1 MEQTANAD
9 LMLVQ
14 RAQNGDSRAF
24 DLLVLKYQHKVASVI
39 SKYVSEQ
46 DIIEDLVQDSFIKAY
61 RAISGFRGEA
71 GFFTWMYRIATNT
84 AKNHLESMGRK
95 PSYRGRDIDE
105 LVKVETPDRLR
116 DYDTPDNLLAQTQ
129 LNIRLQETIAQLPE
143 DLRVAITLREF
154 EDRSY
159 QEISDIMDTP
169 IGTVRSRIFRAREV
183 IEHELKQLMS
193 GSDRAETSQMV

>member
-24 DLLVLKYQHKVASVI
+24 DLLVLKYQHKVASVVA
-39 SKYVSEQ
+39 KYVSEQ

-61 RAISGFRGEA
+61 RAIGGFRGEA

-95 PSYRGRDIDE
+95 PELSWQRYRGGCE
-105 LVKVETPDRLR
+105 GGNP
-116 DYDTPDNLLAQTQ
+116 
-129 LNIRLQETIAQLPE
+129 
-143 DLRVAITLREF
+143 
-154 EDRSY
+154 
-159 QEISDIMDTP
+159 
-169 IGTVRSRIFRAREV
+169 
-183 IEHELKQLMS
+183 
-193 GSDRAETSQMV
+193 